1 MKFIRNY
8 YKDFI
13 MRGLVAMGFGP
24 MVLAVVYGILD
35 LCGVVKE
42 IRISDLVLGVLTIT
56 ALAFLAG
63 AITQLYQIEEL
74 PLSVAIT
81 AHGVILYLG
90 YLLIYLTNGWLK
102 EGIIP
107 FLIFTAIFVIG
118 YVIVWT
124 IIYLITKKNTEKVN
138 NCMKF

>member
-24 MVLAVVYGILD
+24 MVLDVVYGILD

-42 IRISDLVLGVLTIT
+42 IRISDLVLGVFTIT

>member
-42 IRISDLVLGVLTIT
+42 IRISDLVLGVFTIT